1 MTQAPQ
7 YWLKNLESALFAAKE
22 IPLWGYPP
30 SFPLEQ
36 CAAQLSSKLNI
47 ADLKLSLKKTDI
59 VPFEHLLIG
68 LGSQPII
75 TPLNLSPLEETL
87 FFVLS
92 EEDMT
97 RLSLQALA
105 TAQPA
110 RLFSDR
116 RLQEGFYQFLIL
128 EGLRTIDQMKPLG
141 DLSLKMAPSTA
152 FPKDEALCIDISISS
167 NKLTLWGR
175 LICPRSFLESF
186 RRHFAA
192 PRESILHS
200 PLASEIEVSIALE
213 LGHATLTAHQW
224 KEVLPGDFVMLD
236 RCSYDPKAQK
246 GSVTI
251 TFDKAPLFR
260 ARLKQQ
266 NIKLLDYAYYYE
278 EENTMDTNTPD
289 EESEDLE
296 KEEFSQETSSDLEDE
311 NLEEQTEEQNHL
323 WSAKEAQNG
332 SVDKIIAAKEIPL
345 TLTIE
350 VARLNMSLQKLLELK
365 PGNVL
370 ELAIHPEQGV
380 DVTINGKKVAKGEL
394 VKLGEALGV
403 KILQVG

>member
-7 YWLKNLESALFAAKE
+7 YWLKNIESALLAAKE

-36 CAAQLSSKLNI
+36 CAAQLSSKLNL

-68 LGSQPII
+68 LCNHPII

-92 EEDMT
+92 EEDMAN
-97 RLSLQALA
+97 LSFQAIA
-105 TAQPA
+105 TAQPV

-186 RRHFAA
+186 RRHFAV

-200 PLASEIEVSIALE
+200 PLTREIEVSIALE
-213 LGHATLTAHQW
+213 LGHATLSAHQW
-224 KEVLPGDFVMLD
+224 KEVLPGDFVILD

-246 GSVTI
+246 GAVTL

-289 EESEDLE
+289 EEGEDLG
-296 KEEFSQETSSDLEDE
+296 KEEFSQEISSNLEEE
-311 NLEEQTEEQNHL
+311 NLEDLSEEQNHL
-323 WSAKEAQNG
+323 WSLKKDQKSSEVN
-332 SVDKIIAAKEIPL
+332 IIVPHEIPL
-345 TLTIE
+345 
-350 VARLNMSLQKLLELK
+350 
-365 PGNVL
+365 P
-370 ELAIHPEQGV
+370 
-380 DVTINGKKVAKGEL
+380 
-394 VKLGEALGV
+394 
-403 KILQVG
+403 